1 MFMNPSSTK
10 AITLFALLTIVVY
23 SCRKGND
30 HGRAK
35 ADVIYL
41 ETNDYHDGQNAV
53 LAYRNASD
61 GMLTPLNGSPFA
73 THGAGVANPK
83 QVLGPDDSDTQLQL
97 SEDGQFLLAVN
108 SGSNTIAVFRIQRD
122 GSLVPVA
129 GSPFPSGGQTPVSLD
144 VKGRYVFVVNKS
156 DDPLHPATARPNY
169 VTFTIDNDGKLTQ
182 VPADIFETAPGSSPA
197 QALVSK
203 NGKFLFGADFLGFM
217 LTPPRGTLRSFTID
231 GGGKLSPVGGTPYT
245 IPGMGGALGLW
256 EHPRA
261 DVLYAGFPLQAKV
274 GVYKVDQ
281 SSGALSYQS
290 NLPAGPAACWIRT
303 TRSGHYLYVLNSGEN
318 TISMYDASNAQSPA
332 VMGKITLKR
341 SGPIYMAM
349 GMPFTTSEDF
359 SLAFSPDEKYLYVIS
374 QHTNPDLTVGNYN
387 YFHVLLVGVDGNLS
401 EPVEPMQ
408 LPVDASV
415 RPQGLAVVRAEFI
428 PTAGGH

>member
-1 MFMNPSSTK
+1 MTMFT
-10 AITLFALLTIVVY
+10 LLTIMACG
-23 SCRKGND
+23 CRKGND
-30 HGRAK
+30 HGSKK

-41 ETNDYHDGQNAV
+41 ETNDYHDGQNAI

-61 GMLTPLNGSPFA
+61 GMLTPLPGSPFA

-108 SGSNTIAVFRIQRD
+108 SGSNSIAVFHIQRD
-122 GSLVPVA
+122 GSLMPVA
-129 GSPFPSGGQTPVSLD
+129 GSPFPSGGQTPVSID
-144 VKGRYVFVVNKS
+144 VKGKYVFVVNKS
-156 DDPLHPATARPNY
+156 DDPLHPATVKPNY
-169 VTFTIDNDGKLTQ
+169 ATFLIDNDGKLTQ
-182 VPADIFETAPGSSPA
+182 IPTDILETAAGSSPA

-203 NGKFLFGADFLGFM
+203 NGKFLFGVDFLGFM
-217 LTPPRGTLRSFTID
+217 LTPPQGTLRSFTI
-231 GGGKLSPVGGTPYT
+231 GAGGKISPVGGTPYT

-256 EHPRA
+256 EHPGA
-261 DVLYAGFPLQAKV
+261 DVLYVGFPLQAKV

-281 SSGALSYQS
+281 SSGALTYQS

-318 TISMYDASNAQSPA
+318 TISLYDATNAESPS
-332 VMGKITLKR
+332 VKGKITLKQ

-349 GMPFTTSEDF
+349 GLPFTTSEDF
-359 SLAFSPDEKYLYVIS
+359 SLAFSPDEKYMYVIS

-387 YFHVLLVGVDGNLS
+387 YFHLLPVAADGNLS
-401 EPVEPMQ
+401 EPGEPLQ

-415 RPQGLAVVRAEFI
+415 RPQGLAVVKVEYM
-428 PTAGGH
+428 PPPNQK